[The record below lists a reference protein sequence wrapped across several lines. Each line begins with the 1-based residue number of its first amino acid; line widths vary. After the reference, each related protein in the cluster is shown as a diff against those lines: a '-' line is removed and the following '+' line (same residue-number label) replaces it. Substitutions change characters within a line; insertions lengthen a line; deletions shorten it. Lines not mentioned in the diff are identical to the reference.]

1 MNAWRRVAS
10 VVFAVTLTIAVVA
23 PANALTGTIEDG
35 ACDGVA
41 LRLSQYTSTS
51 PTTYARCS
59 SHGVQA
65 KIQPAAAGGLYWT
78 AWKWSAGT
86 AAYSTSG
93 GVLDSSHLVIE

>member
-10 VVFAVTLTIAVVA
+10 VVFAATLTIAVVA
-23 PANALTGTIEDG
+23 PANALATTIEDG

-41 LRLSQYTSTS
+41 IRLSQYASTS

-59 SHGVQA
+59 THGVRA
-65 KIQPAAAGGLYWT
+65 KIQPAGAGGAYWT
-78 AWKWSAGT
+78 GWKWSAGT